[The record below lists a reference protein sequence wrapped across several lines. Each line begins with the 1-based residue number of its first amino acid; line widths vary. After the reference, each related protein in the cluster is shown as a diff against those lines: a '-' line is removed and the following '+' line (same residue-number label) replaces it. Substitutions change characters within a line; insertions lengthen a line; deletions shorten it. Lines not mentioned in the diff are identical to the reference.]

1 MSAQI
6 SLEPVDAANVT
17 VLVDNFVDALLPS
30 GEVAQRPQVTYDMW
44 ERGRGQLIAEH
55 GLSLL
60 LTVDRDGRSASL
72 AKFGE
77 RPTPEVRRTNA
88 LGKWVHNPKIR
99 HLDYVQDARSDGY
112 LCCYSK
118 QGRGFRLSSSTL

>member
-30 GEVAQRPQVTYDMW
+30 GEVAQRPQVAYDMW

-60 LTVDRDGRSASL
+60 LTVDRDGHSASL
-72 AKFGE
+72 AKFAE
-77 RPTPEVRRTNA
+77 RPFHARRGWIGA
-88 LGKWVHNPKIR
+88 RKPSQGRRRFGKGDRPLR
-99 HLDYVQDARSDGY
+99 DARY
-112 LCCYSK
+112 L
-118 QGRGFRLSSSTL
+118 